1 MPPSSLL
8 IAVDMESLTALGVEP
23 HFSAAAVYLD
33 LHLFGCDIHVHIDH
47 FPRCHQ
53 LKSLLEKFGI
63 LHGSAFLPYLCVNQ
77 TFRFWVRQPE
87 RGTSAALT
95 KAKDRNLYRSERIL
109 LKRETEYMVATQQV
123 GWRPF
128 RP

>member
-8 IAVDMESLTALGVEP
+8 IAVDMESLPALGVEP

-53 LKSLLEKFGI
+53 LKSLLAKFCI
-63 LHGSAFLPYLCVNQ
+63 LHGSHFLTYLWENK
-77 TFRFWVRQPE
+77 TFWFWVRLPE
-87 RGTSAALT
+87 RGTSAGLT
-95 KAKDRNLYRSERIL
+95 KAKDRNLSSAERSL
-109 LKRETEYMVATQQV
+109 LKRETE
-123 GWRPF
+123 
-128 RP
+128 